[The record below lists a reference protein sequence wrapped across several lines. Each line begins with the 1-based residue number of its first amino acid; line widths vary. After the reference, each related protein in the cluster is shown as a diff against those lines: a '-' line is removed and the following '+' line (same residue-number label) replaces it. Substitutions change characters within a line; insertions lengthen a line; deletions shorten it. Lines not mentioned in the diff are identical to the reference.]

1 MNRLK
6 VLQYNVQKSKDKV
19 MAPLLADK
27 AVASYDIL
35 ALQEPWKNPYKNATY
50 CPNSSAFYTAY
61 NNQERRSCFLINKS
75 LDINSW
81 DIDYS
86 GPDVCSLRLQLPDI
100 VLWIHNFYNQ
110 PPGSYTT
117 TNYPSSLTLLPGLL
131 AREGE
136 HLVLGDF
143 NLHHPLWSS
152 PRNPA
157 AHLAADI
164 VVETLLARDMEL
176 VTPKGTITWEARG
189 STSTI
194 DLAFTSQRLQQ
205 RLVECTVNPA
215 LDHGSDHFPISL
227 QFELSPAR
235 AQPQPARA
243 WKKADLD
250 LIATTTTQELLL
262 PSDLTTPDQIDT
274 YSDYLVN
281 FTKGLVD
288 VAVPWAR
295 PSNFSVPWWTSEV
308 AEAVRADREARHHWL
323 DSGLTEDW
331 TERLRTSRLKRTTI
345 AKAQQRSFRET

>member
-164 VVETLLARDMEL
+164 VVEDT
-176 VTPKGTITWEARG
+176 
-189 STSTI
+189 TS
-194 DLAFTSQRLQQ
+194 
-205 RLVECTVNPA
+205 
-215 LDHGSDHFPISL
+215 
-227 QFELSPAR
+227 
-235 AQPQPARA
+235 
-243 WKKADLD
+243 
-250 LIATTTTQELLL
+250 
-262 PSDLTTPDQIDT
+262 
-274 YSDYLVN
+274 
-281 FTKGLVD
+281 
-288 VAVPWAR
+288 
-295 PSNFSVPWWTSEV
+295 
-308 AEAVRADREARHHWL
+308 
-323 DSGLTEDW
+323 
-331 TERLRTSRLKRTTI
+331 KRYG
-345 AKAQQRSFRET
+345 ASYP

>member
-1 MNRLK
+1 MRC
-6 VLQYNVQKSKDKV
+6 QH
-19 MAPLLADK
+19 
-27 AVASYDIL
+27 
-35 ALQEPWKNPYKNATY
+35 KNATY
-50 CPNSSAFYTAY
+50 CPNLSAFYTAY
-61 NNQERRSCFLINKS
+61 NNQERRSYFLINKS

-131 AREGE
+131 VREGE

-176 VTPKGTITWEARG
+176 ATPKGTITWEARG

-205 RLVECTVNPA
+205 RLVECTVNSA

-227 QFELSPAR
+227 
-235 AQPQPARA
+235 
-243 WKKADLD
+243 
-250 LIATTTTQELLL
+250 
-262 PSDLTTPDQIDT
+262 
-274 YSDYLVN
+274 
-281 FTKGLVD
+281 
-288 VAVPWAR
+288 
-295 PSNFSVPWWTSEV
+295 
-308 AEAVRADREARHHWL
+308 
-323 DSGLTEDW
+323 
-331 TERLRTSRLKRTTI
+331 
-345 AKAQQRSFRET
+345 